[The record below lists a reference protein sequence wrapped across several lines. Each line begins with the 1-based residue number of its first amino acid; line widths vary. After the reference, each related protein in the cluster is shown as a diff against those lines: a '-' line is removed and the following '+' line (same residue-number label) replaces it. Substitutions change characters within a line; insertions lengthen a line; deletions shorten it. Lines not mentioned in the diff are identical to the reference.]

1 MCAYAK
7 TTVAKDL
14 WRPTNGCHLN
24 CDRACFVVAPKHRAE
39 PFIQGKVGVSEE
51 PNAGQGG
58 LSSGQ
63 GKSKIKAVRETAAS
77 RS

>member
-1 MCAYAK
+1 M
-7 TTVAKDL
+7 
-14 WRPTNGCHLN
+14 
-24 CDRACFVVAPKHRAE
+24 VAPKHRAE